1 MKKTEKGLAHFL
13 EHMLFKGTKKYKTN
27 LILNTKIDE
36 ISGNINASTTYNYT
50 NYYINIINK
59 YLIEALNLLKEM
71 VFSSKLD
78 SKEIEKEKQVVIEE
92 INSNIDDSLEYCGD
106 LLMANLYKENN
117 IGHFVLGNKK

>member
-1 MKKTEKGLAHFL
+1 MKKKTEEGLAHFL

-50 NYYINIINK
+50 NYYINIPSK

-71 VFSSKLD
+71 VFF
-78 SKEIEKEKQVVIEE
+78 Q
-92 INSNIDDSLEYCGD
+92 N
-106 LLMANLYKENN
+106 
-117 IGHFVLGNKK
+117 